1 MLESGSLCSDAKSR
15 PVKDAESCRS
25 AVPKLQNL
33 DQRANFEEEERT
45 ENWPAGCYLTTD
57 GVYFNSHSTGGRNP
71 FANHICRTGISDK
84 DIEYYLKIKK
94 SCSVIAFGI
103 HVEDFFYAF
112 RIRYFIFRWLVSVW
126 FG

>member
-33 DQRANFEEEERT
+33 DQRASFEEEERT

-57 GVYFNSHSTGGRNP
+57 GVYFNTHSTGGRNP

-84 DIEYYLKIKK
+84 DIEFYLKIHQN
-94 SCSVIAFGI
+94 VIAFGI